1 MEKFVRK
8 HYRVAQKEAE
18 CAPHSPARQE
28 RIRKHHKRAG
38 IAILVFVVLCWVEG
52 FVIGYLIG
60 KKNGR

>member
-18 CAPHSPARQE
+18 CAPRNPARIE
-28 RIRKHHKRAG
+28 KIKKYHKKAG
-38 IAILVFVVLCWVEG
+38 IAILVFLVFCWVEG

-60 KKNGR
+60 KRNGR